1 MLKLK
6 KKYTVTKQRRS
17 FWRFWQAFLFP
28 FEKKLSDERTNKPCR
43 RKKNSVKARL
53 LILPCYH
60 EPFIFLVSE
69 KKDSDEDLE
78 ELDLDEKEELED
90 KTSSSTSKK
99 SSKKS
104 QPNPSTAG
112 GSSKQLHGNLDNNK
126 DADYAWAEGLFE
138 DYASGMIENSNKIAI
153 FLSILEETIKAG
165 DRLLLFSQSL
175 LTLNLLES
183 FLQRT
188 KVSLH
193 TTSPQNTTHLFS
205 YFHKHIFLLRS
216 SAVLQIFLPFF

>member
-1 MLKLK
+1 MQK
-6 KKYTVTKQRRS
+6 
-17 FWRFWQAFLFP
+17 
-28 FEKKLSDERTNKPCR
+28 
-43 RKKNSVKARL
+43 KKNSVKARL

-104 QPNPSTAG
+104 QPNPSTG
-112 GSSKQLHGNLDNNK
+112 GGNSKQLHGNLDNNK

-193 TTSPQNTTHLFS
+193 TTSPQNTTH
-205 YFHKHIFLLRS
+205 
-216 SAVLQIFLPFF
+216 

>member
-1 MLKLK
+1 MLKISK
-6 KKYTVTKQRRS
+6 KISATK
-17 FWRFWQAFLFP
+17 
-28 FEKKLSDERTNKPCR
+28 KPSR

-53 LILPCYH
+53 LILPCYY
-60 EPFIFLVSE
+60 ESFIFHISE

-104 QPNPSTAG
+104 QPNPSTG
-112 GSSKQLHGNLDNNK
+112 GGNSKQPHGNLDNNK

-205 YFHKHIFLLRS
+205 Y
-216 SAVLQIFLPFF
+216 